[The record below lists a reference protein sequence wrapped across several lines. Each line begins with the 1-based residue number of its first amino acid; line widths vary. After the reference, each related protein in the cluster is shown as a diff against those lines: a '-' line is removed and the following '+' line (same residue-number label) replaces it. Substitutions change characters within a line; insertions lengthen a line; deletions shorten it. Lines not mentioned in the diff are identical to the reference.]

1 MNVTVRFSG
10 PLRAL
15 AGHRSLNLSLDQGA
29 TLRDLL
35 SALRDTVSLPFV
47 QQVLTPL
54 ETNDYP
60 YVLVLLNR
68 VHLRAPSELERTLSE
83 GDVIAFVP
91 PMAGG

>member
-15 AGHRSLNLSLDQGA
+15 AGRQSLALSLDDGS
-29 TLRDLL
+29 TLRDLF
-35 SALRDTVSLPFV
+35 SVLRDAAPSAFAE
-47 QQVLTPL
+47 QVLAPL
-54 ETNDYP
+54 EAGDP
-60 YVLVLLNR
+60 SLALLLLNR
-68 VHLRAPSELERTLSE
+68 AHLPTSTELDRPLGD

>member
-15 AGHRSLNLSLDQGA
+15 AGHPSLTLSLADGA
-29 TLRDLL
+29 TLRDLF
-35 SALRDTVSLPFV
+35 SALRDAVSPLFV
-47 QQVLTPL
+47 EQVLAPFEAGNPPL
-54 ETNDYP
+54 A
-60 YVLVLLNR
+60 LLLLNR
-68 VHLRAPSELERTLSE
+68 THLRASTELDRSLAD

>member
-15 AGHRSLNLSLDQGA
+15 AGHRSLSLSLDQGA

-35 SALRDTVSLPFV
+35 SALHDTVSLPFV
-47 QQVLTPL
+47 EQILTPL
-54 ETNDYP
+54 ETSDSP
-60 YVLVLLNR
+60 YALVLLNR

>member
-15 AGHRSLNLSLDQGA
+15 AGHRSLNLRSTRSHLARSTVCAARYG
-29 TLRDLL
+29 LL
-35 SALRDTVSLPFV
+35 QFV